1 MSFLR
6 KALSLALFSC
16 TNLMFSQFTDVI
28 NSNRPG
34 ESMGAFA
41 VGKTIF
47 QPEAGISYI
56 TENHSLLDYDV
67 SGLFMDLDL
76 RYGLLLEELEF
87 IAELQYR
94 TDTYETTFYSEERNA
109 LKHSVVGFK
118 YLVFDPNKHYREQ
131 VNVYSWKANQR
142 FKWRDLIPAVALY
155 AGVNLNLFDNPY
167 TFYSDPKVS
176 PKVMGILQNQFTGG
190 WVVVTNVF
198 ADRFTTDY
206 PTLGG
211 ILTVTKSFNHRWSG
225 FLEGQA
231 YKSDFYADVVIR
243 GGAAFLMNEDLQF
256 DISVGKNFKDTP
268 DILYGGIGVSW
279 RFTLNY
285 KDVVIFDTINQDE
298 GGKKEKK
305 SKKEKTTEEAPQE

>member
-6 KALSLALFSC
+6 KALPLVFLSS
-16 TNLMFSQFTDVI
+16 TSLMFSQFTDVI

-47 QPEAGISYI
+47 QPEAGVSYI
-56 TENHSLLDYDV
+56 TENHNLLDYET
-67 SGLFMDLDL
+67 SGIFMDLDL
-76 RYGLLLEELEF
+76 RYGFLLEELEF

-94 TDTYETTFYSEERNA
+94 DDTYETAFSSEERSA
-109 LKHSVVGFK
+109 LKHSIVGFK
-118 YLVFDPNKHYREQ
+118 YLVYDPYKHYKET
-131 VNVYSWKANQR
+131 VNVYSWRANQK
-142 FKWRDLIPAVALY
+142 FKWRDLIPAFSVY
-155 AGVNLNLFDNPY
+155 AGVNLNLFENPY
-167 TFYSDPKVS
+167 TFYGDPKVS
-176 PKVMGILQNQFTGG
+176 PKLMLIFQNQFMGG

-225 FLEGQA
+225 FLEYQA
-231 YKSDFYADVVIR
+231 YQSDIYADIVLR
-243 GGAAFLMNEDLQF
+243 GGGAFLVNEDLQL

-285 KDVVIFDTINQDE
+285 KDVVIFDSLEDE
-298 GGKKEKK
+298 SQKKEKE
-305 SKKEKTTEEAPQE
+305 SKQEEPTEEAPQE

>member
-6 KALSLALFSC
+6 KALPLVLLSS
-16 TNLMFSQFTDVI
+16 TSLMFSQFTDVI

-41 VGKTIF
+41 VGKTII

-56 TENHSLLDYDV
+56 TENHNLLDYDV
-67 SGLFMDLDL
+67 SGLFMDFDL
-76 RYGLLLEELEF
+76 RYGFLLEELEF

-94 TDTYETTFYSEERNA
+94 DDTYETPFSSEARSA
-109 LKHSVVGFK
+109 LKHSIVGFK
-118 YLVFDPNKHYREQ
+118 YLIYDPYKHYRET

-142 FKWRDLIPAVALY
+142 FKWRDLIPAFSVY
-155 AGVNLNLFDNPY
+155 AGVNLNLFDTPY
-167 TFYSDPKVS
+167 TFYGDPKVS
-176 PKVMGILQNQFTGG
+176 PKLMFIFQNQFMGG
-190 WVVVTNVF
+190 WVIVTNIF
-198 ADRFTTDY
+198 TDRFTTDY

-231 YKSDFYADVVIR
+231 FQSDFYADIVLR
-243 GGAAFLMNEDLQF
+243 GGAAFLVNEDLQL

-268 DILYGGIGVSW
+268 DIFYGGIGVSW

-285 KDVVIFDTINQDE
+285 EDVVIFDTIENESQ
-298 GGKKEKK
+298 GKDKK